1 MLISCKISCKLWH
14 ARPTILPNVPQHCF
28 CKAKEHF
35 INGPYFAALQIMFGE
50 GKKKTLTVVLCS
62 LLFVGSSHSSTTNQT
77 CYSRWFQ
84 CSANTLVIV
93 LKTCNGECE
102 TCSLKENKRF
112 IIPTIPERSSSTH
125 SLPRLAH
132 ESSITF
138 LS

>member
-1 MLISCKISCKLWH
+1 MPDQLYYQMYPSIASVRPKSISLMDHILQHCKL
-14 ARPTILPNVPQHCF
+14 RLGR
-28 CKAKEHF
+28 KKK
-35 INGPYFAALQIMFGE
+35 
-50 GKKKTLTVVLCS
+50 KKKTLTVVLCS
-62 LLFVGSSHSSTTNQT
+62 LLFVGSSRSSTTSQR

-93 LKTCNGECE
+93 LKTCNGQCE

-112 IIPTIPERSSSTH
+112 IIHTIPEHSSSTH

-132 ESSITF
+132 GSSITF